1 MADTNIIRNFDAL
14 RETFTLNPT
23 DHIMVGQRRGGLG
36 NLAPRRIEANTFA
49 TQFFGLD
56 TVQTLLCNFLDGAVE
71 SIGAGIP
78 VYEGFD
84 ATTCMAQFRTLTAGT
99 NVTLDDTTNPGEI
112 IINASGGGAHVIQD
126 GGVPLVQQPALNFIG
141 ATVTD
146 NPGNNST
153 DVTIAGGGG
162 GPLEEG
168 VFTEN
173 ATAAEV
179 VSVDTLGGGNP
190 IDADSVAGKYV
201 YNAIGNLLFV
211 SYEVLINL
219 DAQIGAPTTVR
230 AVIKDIP
237 TPGNISSS
245 INAAIIYGTG
255 TIEGL
260 NLPAYTSTGVGVAT
274 ILSTGGI
281 QIIWSVRGSQ
291 LGATTEA
298 ILLKAQMMFTLN

>member
-99 NVTLDDTTNPGEI
+99 NVTLDDTTNPGEV
-112 IINASGGGAHVIQD
+112 IINAAAGGPDTFHIIEDNGT
-126 GGVPLVQQPALNFIG
+126 PLAQQPTLNFIG
-141 ATVTD
+141 ATVAD

-153 DVTIAGGGG
+153 DVTISAGGFPSSGFHTDTPVAPGDIFAETIPGAAITTLAGDFNYYEVGKLLFIHFDINAVLDATIGPIGVSTITLEMPDLTPLTGTADLTLVMWNTISYSPNLGG
-162 GPLEEG
+162 ASAGNFFGTVNNMGFGLDKISFS
-168 VFTEN
+168 FTEGFPAN
-173 ATAAEV
+173 
-179 VSVDTLGGGNP
+179 
-190 IDADSVAGKYV
+190 IDNVT
-201 YNAIGNLLFV
+201 F
-211 SYEVLINL
+211 
-219 DAQIGAPTTVR
+219 
-230 AVIKDIP
+230 
-237 TPGNISSS
+237 
-245 INAAIIYGTG
+245 
-255 TIEGL
+255 
-260 NLPAYTSTGVGVAT
+260 
-274 ILSTGGI
+274 
-281 QIIWSVRGSQ
+281 RGS
-291 LGATTEA
+291 LIIKMT
-298 ILLKAQMMFTLN
+298 